1 MRSSQREE
9 RLPVGIGTMIVF
21 PRFFTYRVSFI
32 AFFVEFLIH
41 ANKFRAYKYVIPFCS
56 TPPVPALALPSLS
69 ISDLSYGIDRQLSL
83 LIPVH
88 NSQERV
94 KLEGAVYDPTIT
106 FPYIRQPAAILL
118 HILCSTRCNHYNADL
133 SSATHRHRGGCDNAQ
148 PRRRRRLRRDGGGA
162 GVCRR
167 HL

>member
-1 MRSSQREE
+1 M
-9 RLPVGIGTMIVF
+9 F
-21 PRFFTYRVSFI
+21 PRFFI

-41 ANKFRAYKYVIPFCS
+41 ANKFPVYKYVLPS
-56 TPPVPALALPSLS
+56 ALPPLVPALALPSLIS

-88 NSQERV
+88 NPPRNVLNWRALYMTPQSH
-94 KLEGAVYDPTIT
+94 
-106 FPYIRQPAAILL
+106 FPIKGTAGSHSPPY
-118 HILCSTRCNHYNADL
+118 ILCSTRCNRYADL
-133 SSATHRHRGGCDNAQ
+133 LSATHRHRGGCDNAQ
-148 PRRRRRLRRDGGGA
+148 PRRRRRLRRDGSGA